1 MDKFLQVNVILP
13 IKLDVLSILTYS
25 YISLPVEIAFL
36 LGVYLR
42 NRQWNHRFY
51 RRIPKAIT
59 IERFSIDGCYTS
71 AGVVDFQWHW
81 TSDSSISAIRN
92 GLPAATVIFSVPVTC
107 RDLRGLYHIFH
118 NVHDLDINIYEQL
131 HRWACF
137 DVSTKLDIG
146 RFSVDTY
153 EVMISGGTGGSV
165 RGHGPPSSTTNIFNT
180 S

>member
-71 AGVVDFQWHW
+71 AGVVDFQ
-81 TSDSSISAIRN
+81 
-92 GLPAATVIFSVPVTC
+92 
-107 RDLRGLYHIFH
+107 
-118 NVHDLDINIYEQL
+118 
-131 HRWACF
+131 
-137 DVSTKLDIG
+137 
-146 RFSVDTY
+146 
-153 EVMISGGTGGSV
+153 
-165 RGHGPPSSTTNIFNT
+165 
-180 S
+180 